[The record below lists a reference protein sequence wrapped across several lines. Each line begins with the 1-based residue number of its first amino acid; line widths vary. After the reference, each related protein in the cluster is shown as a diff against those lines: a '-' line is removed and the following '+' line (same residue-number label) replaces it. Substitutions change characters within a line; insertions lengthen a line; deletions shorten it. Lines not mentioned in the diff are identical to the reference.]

1 MFNAMGCFY
10 AVIQWRNQGNSDM
23 VYTGVNAVKFSG
35 QKAAGQYCNVFPGK
49 KQLSKIGIGDR
60 RFQPYIKTRRRFL
73 YYADI
78 SQNGYKSCEF
88 FTI

>member
-1 MFNAMGCFY
+1 MFNAMGGFY
-10 AVIQWRNQGNSDM
+10 AVIQWRNQSYSDM

-35 QKAAGQYCNVFPGK
+35 QKAARQYRNVFPGIK
-49 KQLSKIGIGDR
+49 LLSKIGIGDR
-60 RFQPYIKTRRRFL
+60 RFQPYIKTRRWFL

-78 SQNGYKSCEF
+78 SQNGYESCEF

>member
-1 MFNAMGCFY
+1 MFNAMGGFY

-49 KQLSKIGIGDR
+49 KLLSKIGIGDR

-73 YYADI
+73 YNAGI
-78 SQNGYKSCEF
+78 SQNGYES
-88 FTI
+88 

>member
-1 MFNAMGCFY
+1 MFNAMGGIY
-10 AVIQWRNQGNSDM
+10 AVIQWRNQSYSDM
-23 VYTGVNAVKFSG
+23 VYTRVYTTKFSG

-49 KQLSKIGIGDR
+49 KLLSKIGIGDR

-73 YYADI
+73 YYAGI
-78 SQNGYKSCEF
+78 SQNGYESCEF